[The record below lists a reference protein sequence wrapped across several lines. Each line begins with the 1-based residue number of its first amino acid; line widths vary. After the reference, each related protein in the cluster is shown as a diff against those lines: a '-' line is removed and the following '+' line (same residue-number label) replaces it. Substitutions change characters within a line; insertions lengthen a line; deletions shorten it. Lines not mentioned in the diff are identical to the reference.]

1 MTRPFIKERADE
13 IVTLAVKHGLNAAC
27 IAERFGCGRQTVSKV
42 LNDEGYEWNPT
53 ADRWVPQ
60 KSAESSSLSGTK

>member
-13 IVTLAVKHGLNAAC
+13 IVDLAVKHGLNAAL

-42 LNDEGYEWNPT
+42 LKGEGYEWNPT

-60 KSAESSSLSGTK
+60 NSATSSSLGTK